1 MKPGVISKDIYLPKT
16 SDWIDFYT
24 IKKYKGGQTISV
36 EVNKESIPT
45 FVRSG
50 SIIPMTKSLQH
61 TKEYDGNTLEIHYY
75 YDAESDNAELI
86 LYNDDGLTQDA
97 FQKEF
102 EMLKFKIKKEE
113 SSITILCSADTGNNY
128 ETEQKRID
136 FVIHNLDKKI
146 SQTEIIDGE
155 LPIKIDSVLNKITTS
170 FIWDTDSNEKIT
182 LEYLN

>member
-1 MKPGVISKDIYLPKT
+1 MLKRNRFVPFYLT
-16 SDWIDFYT
+16 LFTDFYT
-24 IKKYKGGQTISV
+24 GKKYKGGQTISI

-97 FQKEF
+97 YRKKEF
-102 EMLKFKIKKEE
+102 EMLKFKIKNEE

-128 ETEQKRID
+128 ETEQPRARFFPPGKLNLNRFETGFNFD
-136 FVIHNLDKKI
+136 FE
-146 SQTEIIDGE
+146 S
-155 LPIKIDSVLNKITTS
+155 
-170 FIWDTDSNEKIT
+170 
-182 LEYLN
+182 